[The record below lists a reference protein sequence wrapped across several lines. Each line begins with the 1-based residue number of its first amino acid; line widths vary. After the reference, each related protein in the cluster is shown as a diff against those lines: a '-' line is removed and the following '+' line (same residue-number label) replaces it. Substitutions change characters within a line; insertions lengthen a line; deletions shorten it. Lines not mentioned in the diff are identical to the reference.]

1 MRPAMRRLA
10 RWLNSASRGRA
21 TPDMVTLAGVAI
33 QIPAAWFIAVGWY
46 IPAAIILLV
55 SVSFDFLD
63 GELARLQKRAS
74 VRGMLL
80 DATTDRI
87 GETIVFCGIV
97 YRLAQHGG
105 AAEVTW
111 AVAACGAAQ
120 CVSYVKA
127 KGEMAVALHD
137 SDHNGLNRRFQLGPG
152 SLSERAAVVI
162 LGLLTGL
169 LFEAVLIVLALSLIT
184 IGRRWMAITR
194 TLNAP

>member
-10 RWLNSASRGRA
+10 RWLDLVSRGKA

-33 QIPAAWFIAVGWY
+33 QVPAAWFIAVGWY
-46 IPAAIILLV
+46 IPAAVILIV
-55 SVSFDFLD
+55 SVMFDFLD

-97 YRLAQHGG
+97 YRLAQHGSP
-105 AAEVTW
+105 AETTW

-127 KGEMAVALHD
+127 KGEMAVAIKD
-137 SDHNGLNRRFQLGPG
+137 TDHNSLNRRFQLGPG
-152 SLSERAAVVI
+152 SLSERAAVLI
-162 LGLLTGL
+162 IGLLTGY
-169 LFEAVLIVLALSLIT
+169 LFVAVLVVLVLSLIT
-184 IGRRWMAITR
+184 IGRRWLAITR
-194 TLNAP
+194 SLSAL